1 MIFLVLLGQNQPL
14 LLVMEVFTSLARDK
28 PTTAEMMT
36 HEMTGETRMT
46 MTEMA
51 LPASI
56 HLNYHI

>member
-1 MIFLVLLGQNQPL
+1 
-14 LLVMEVFTSLARDK
+14 MEVFTSLARDK
-28 PTTAEMMT
+28 QTMAEMMT
-36 HEMTGETRMT
+36 PEMTGETRMA